1 MRKTHKRSR
10 YYKLCTR
17 KKGSGLTQSK
27 PSSMYPP
34 LPESPTNRP
43 KIEVS
48 NEKLEKVS
56 GNERIKRLLP
66 LAKRLKNV
74 RQQTWKSQ
82 LLIKEKLNNSSNE
95 SKSAF
100 NINKNNGFK
109 SKS

>member
-1 MRKTHKRSR
+1 MGRTHKHSR
-10 YYKLCTR
+10 YYKRYTR
-17 KKGSGLTQSK
+17 KRGGGVTQSK
-27 PSSMYPP
+27 PRLVYPL

-74 RQQTWKSQ
+74 RQQPWKNQ
-82 LLIKEKLNNSSNE
+82 LIKEKLNNSSNE

-109 SKS
+109 SKP